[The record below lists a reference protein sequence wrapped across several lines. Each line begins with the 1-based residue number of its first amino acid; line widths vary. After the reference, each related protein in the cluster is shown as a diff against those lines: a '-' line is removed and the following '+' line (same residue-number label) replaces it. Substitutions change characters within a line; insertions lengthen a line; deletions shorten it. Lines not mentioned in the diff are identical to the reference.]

1 MTMAWIARELNAG
14 VPQTLWRAFWAK
26 REKATIRGTDPFF
39 SLLKPGP
46 DGKRDTS
53 GPTLQALRIGGT
65 RIFYQEDSDDFGAEG
80 TFARVQLWKKYIGD
94 PKGFDELFKTWR
106 KM

>member
-1 MTMAWIARELNAG
+1 MFFQGVGLARRNA
-14 VPQTLWRAFWAK
+14 A
-26 REKATIRGTDPFF
+26 
-39 SLLKPGP
+39 GP